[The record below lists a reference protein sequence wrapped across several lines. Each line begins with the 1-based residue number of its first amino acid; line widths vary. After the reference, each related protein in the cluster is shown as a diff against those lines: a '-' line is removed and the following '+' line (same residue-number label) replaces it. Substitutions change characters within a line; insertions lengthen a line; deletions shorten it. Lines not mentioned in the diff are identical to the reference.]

1 MVQSFILF
9 RRNPSEIKYQ
19 FLIPFFFF
27 LLNQYVQNMNNV
39 RYKTAKTFKA
49 NCYVHEQRGTRQA
62 RVPAATLRLA
72 VPYQPLISF

>member
-1 MVQSFILF
+1 
-9 RRNPSEIKYQ
+9 
-19 FLIPFFFF
+19 
-27 LLNQYVQNMNNV
+27 MNNV

-62 RVPAATLRLA
+62 RVPAVTLRLA